1 MRRRTKILGPRRIAL
16 RGMSEVISLVSYR
29 EAYAEVYE
37 PEISKKKQRKQRN
50 EHRKAKR

>member
-16 RGMSEVISLVSYR
+16 RSTSEVISLVSYR
-29 EAYAEVYE
+29 EAYAEVCE
-37 PEISKKKQRKQRN
+37 PEISKKKQKRQRN